1 MVEETVQKEGRP
13 MTELERYKS
22 AVQKYRFLVHLWLD
36 EDCGCTCGQC
46 EEMILKADELL
57 DGKVKAEND

>member
-1 MVEETVQKEGRP
+1 